1 MKFIT
6 DYPVRSD
13 LGGEWI
19 KPETI
24 ISVIQHLE
32 LMGIHGLG
40 ITDHPAPSQ
49 KWLENGGHEAF
60 DPFAMLSFAAAIT
73 KKTELFSHLIVLP
86 YRNPLLTLSGMTS
99 VDVLSGGR
107 TTFVFGA
114 GYLRSEYSALGVD
127 FEDRNALFDD
137 AIAVIKM
144 AGGNRA
150 VTHKGPTY
158 DALDQIVKP
167 GFVQLPH
174 PPLWL
179 GGKSN
184 LTMRRIA
191 AWGQGWSVM
200 MGSPTLSKTA
210 RTKNIESVA
219 DLKEALAN
227 LQVLVE
233 ANGRS
238 MDEITIQASTPA
250 LHPSTNASV
259 EQKINALGELASIG
273 VSWVGADLW
282 SDSISESKDRYQD
295 FSENIAP
302 HAQ

>member
-19 KPETI
+19 KPENI
-24 ISVIQHLE
+24 ISVMQHLE

-60 DPFAMLSFAAAIT
+60 DPYAMLSFAAAVT

-107 TTFVFGA
+107 ATFIFGA
-114 GYLRSEYSALGVD
+114 GYLRSEYAALGVD
-127 FEDRNALFDD
+127 FENRHVIFDD
-137 AIAVIKM
+137 AIEVIKK

-150 VTHKGPTY
+150 ITHKGPGY
-158 DALDQIVKP
+158 DSLDQIVKP
-167 GFVQLPH
+167 GFIQLPH

-179 GGKSN
+179 GGNSN
-184 LTMRRIA
+184 LTMRRLA

-200 MGSPTLSKTA
+200 MGSSVLSKTA
-210 RTKNIESVA
+210 RTKNIETVG
-219 DLKEALAN
+219 DLKEALAA
-227 LQVLVE
+227 LRVLVE

-238 MDEITIQASTPA
+238 MDEISVQASTP
-250 LHPSTNASV
+250 LMDPSSGASA
-259 EQKINALGELASIG
+259 EQKIDAIGELGSIG
-273 VSWVGADLW
+273 VNWVLADLW
-282 SDSISESKDRYQD
+282 TDSIVESKDRYQD
-295 FSENIAP
+295 FNENIAP
-302 HAQ
+302 HIH

>member
-32 LMGIHGLG
+32 LMGIQGLG

-60 DPFAMLSFAAAIT
+60 DPFAMLSFAAAVT

-107 TTFVFGA
+107 ATFIFGA

-127 FEDRNALFDD
+127 FEDRNAIFDD
-137 AIAVIKM
+137 AIEVIKM

-158 DALDQIVKP
+158 EALDQIVKP

-179 GGKSN
+179 GGNSN
-184 LTMRRIA
+184 LTMRRVA

-210 RTKNIESVA
+210 RTKNIESVQ
-219 DLKEALAN
+219 DLKEALTN

-250 LHPSTNASV
+250 LYPGTNASV
-259 EQKINALGELASIG
+259 EEKIDAIGELGSIG

-302 HAQ
+302 RIH